1 MFALKFQMLQ
11 TKPIMI
17 YFGIQSSFKNIT
29 TSAKTSSTA
38 AAHFDSS
45 QRTASIQEAC
55 RTAHYPEQ
63 CVVTLLSSHDSAA
76 ATSAEGY
83 GATGSKYFSFAGAA
97 MDSAVGGVSNF
108 YSFTTRLSPEYGYE
122 QWAQKSCL
130 ELLSSSQEEMY
141 TSLSLLFNVNPAN
154 DNQGSVMTDILT
166 SVSAALTYHTS
177 CLDAWDYSP
186 GSLRDSLLEQ
196 GNPVG
201 VLLANAVSLVA
212 SVVEQQRASLTD
224 DDGFPEW
231 LRPGDRRILQATS
244 NLTIVDATVAQD
256 GTGQYTSIQ
265 QAVNAAPQLNPQRWV
280 IQVGAGTY
288 YENVVIPKNSTN
300 LMFVGAGMGV
310 TIITGSLS
318 VIANN
323 ITTFLTATVAVNGH
337 GFVARD
343 LTIQNTAGA
352 DNHQAVALRVS
363 NDQAAFYMCSIEGY
377 QDTLYSHTHRQFY
390 KNVTIYGTVDFVF
403 GNAAAVFQ
411 NCNLYIR
418 LPLSVQENTVTAQGR
433 TIPQQNTGFS
443 FQFCTIDAAP
453 DLQAALNSQSSI
465 QSYLGRPWKLYSRT
479 VFLESYITQVI
490 DPAGWLPWNGTFAFG
505 TLFFGEYQN
514 SGPGA
519 VTTQRVYWSTQ
530 ITDPNVAQQYTITN
544 LIEVAEWL
552 PEIDLT
558 YQPSL

>member
-1 MFALKFQMLQ
+1 MQNFA
-11 TKPIMI
+11 
-17 YFGIQSSFKNIT
+17 
-29 TSAKTSSTA
+29 
-38 AAHFDSS
+38 
-45 QRTASIQEAC
+45 
-55 RTAHYPEQ
+55 
-63 CVVTLLSSHDSAA
+63 
-76 ATSAEGY
+76 
-83 GATGSKYFSFAGAA
+83 
-97 MDSAVGGVSNF
+97 
-108 YSFTTRLSPEYGYE
+108 
-122 QWAQKSCL
+122 
-130 ELLSSSQEEMY
+130 
-141 TSLSLLFNVNPAN
+141 
-154 DNQGSVMTDILT
+154 
-166 SVSAALTYHTS
+166 
-177 CLDAWDYSP
+177 
-186 GSLRDSLLEQ
+186 
-196 GNPVG
+196 
-201 VLLANAVSLVA
+201 
-212 SVVEQQRASLTD
+212 
-224 DDGFPEW
+224 
-231 LRPGDRRILQATS
+231 
-244 NLTIVDATVAQD
+244 
-256 GTGQYTSIQ
+256 
-265 QAVNAAPQLNPQRWV
+265 
-280 IQVGAGTY
+280 
-288 YENVVIPKNSTN
+288 
-300 LMFVGAGMGV
+300 
-310 TIITGSLS
+310 
-318 VIANN
+318 
-323 ITTFLTATVAVNGH
+323 AVNGH

-530 ITDPNVAQQYTITN
+530 ITDPNVAQQYTVTN
-544 LIEVAEWL
+544 LIEGAEWL

>member
-1 MFALKFQMLQ
+1 MFSEERAARSCSLQ
-11 TKPIMI
+11 GEVHGVAVACSLRELRRSLGMDYNTRAEWKEVCTSGSISWGTIGRDHESSKQQLGPGIKKQSRCRKLVLAAAFVSAAVVTVLVVITVAVPHNIPSFPLMRRDSSTLR
-17 YFGIQSSFKNIT
+17 YFVSNHVV
-29 TSAKTSSTA
+29 ASTA

-76 ATSAEGY
+76 VTSAGGY

-97 MDSAVGGVSNF
+97 MDSAIGGVSNF

-212 SVVEQQRASLTD
+212 SLVGQERASVGLNANTGNRRRNLLNEFFPGRSAEKLRDGSSPGCELTD

-280 IQVGAGTY
+280 IQLGAGTY

-323 ITTFLTATVAVNGH
+323 ITTFLTATVGK
-337 GFVARD
+337 
-343 LTIQNTAGA
+343 
-352 DNHQAVALRVS
+352 
-363 NDQAAFYMCSIEGY
+363 QAACS
-377 QDTLYSHTHRQFY
+377 
-390 KNVTIYGTVDFVF
+390 
-403 GNAAAVFQ
+403 
-411 NCNLYIR
+411 R
-418 LPLSVQENTVTAQGR
+418 LHSGIQ
-433 TIPQQNTGFS
+433 
-443 FQFCTIDAAP
+443 AP
-453 DLQAALNSQSSI
+453 S
-465 QSYLGRPWKLYSRT
+465 
-479 VFLESYITQVI
+479 
-490 DPAGWLPWNGTFAFG
+490 
-505 TLFFGEYQN
+505 
-514 SGPGA
+514 
-519 VTTQRVYWSTQ
+519 
-530 ITDPNVAQQYTITN
+530 
-544 LIEVAEWL
+544 
-552 PEIDLT
+552 
-558 YQPSL
+558 